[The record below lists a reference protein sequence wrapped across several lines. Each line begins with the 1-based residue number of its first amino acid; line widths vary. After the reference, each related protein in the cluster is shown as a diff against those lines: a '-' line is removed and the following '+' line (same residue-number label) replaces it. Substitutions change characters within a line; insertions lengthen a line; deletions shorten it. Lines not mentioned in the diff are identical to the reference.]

1 MTDLSFWHF
10 AQFVLCPIWRVSIL
24 VMTDLSFW
32 LKNQNRVSTK
42 CACFNPCYDG
52 FVILTILESYIVIS
66 SSCFNPCYDGFVIL
80 TGRII
85 IGHVYMEGFNPCYDG
100 FVILTQDWDD
110 FFPIVI
116 ILKNSLRNSFA
127 VSCSIR
133 KF

>member
-1 MTDLSFWHF
+1 MKKQKGYDT
-10 AQFVLCPIWRVSIL
+10 
-24 VMTDLSFW
+24 
-32 LKNQNRVSTK
+32 
-42 CACFNPCYDG
+42 CFNPCYDG
-52 FVILTILESYIVIS
+52 FVILTVPDEGVP
-66 SSCFNPCYDGFVIL
+66 N
-80 TGRII
+80 TG
-85 IGHVYMEGFNPCYDG
+85 VGFNPCYDG